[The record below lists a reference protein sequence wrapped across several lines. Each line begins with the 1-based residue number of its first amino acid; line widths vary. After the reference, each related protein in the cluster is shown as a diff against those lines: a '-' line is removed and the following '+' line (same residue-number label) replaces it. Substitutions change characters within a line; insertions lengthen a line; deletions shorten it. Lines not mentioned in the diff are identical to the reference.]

1 MELSLLKV
9 IKSVLIDFF
18 QVDKIDIFSELLKFL
33 IEQTRLKE
41 TSSVIIND
49 TEQPLSYNE

>member
-1 MELSLLKV
+1 MELLLLKV
-9 IKSVLIDFF
+9 IKTVLIDFS